1 MELACCNMSYMC
13 FAFKLYYMCTSITS
27 SPLYIQ
33 TDISNSQYGF
43 SQTQYLSS
51 IKWKENIHLLQR
63 YSDTNILSIT
73 TECFKSNH
81 STKCASIRHPNT
93 PKITYSAWHSMY
105 YSTKS
110 PKIYPF
116 IADMCWSM
124 LHIFWLSLLYF
135 FFVSFFYFYNI
146 CAWKNRQGPLTKTWA
161 SNEKQFNRN
170 MYTSSMGHDPCSCAQ
185 PA

>member
-1 MELACCNMSYMC
+1 MR
-13 FAFKLYYMCTSITS
+13 FVFKLYYMCTSITS

-73 TECFKSNH
+73 TERFKSNH
-81 STKCASIRHPNT
+81 TTKCASIRHPNT
-93 PKITYSAWHSMY
+93 PKMTYSAWHSTY

-116 IADMCWSM
+116 IADICAGQC
-124 LHIFWLSLLYF
+124 FTFYDFLYYTF
-135 FFVSFFYFYNI
+135 FCSFFNFYNI
-146 CAWKNRQGPLTKTWA
+146 CARKNLQGPLTKTWA
-161 SNEKQFNRN
+161 SNEKQFDRN
-170 MYTSSMGHDPCSCAQ
+170 MYTSSIGHDPCSCAQ

>member
-1 MELACCNMSYMC
+1 MC

-33 TDISNSQYGF
+33 TLQIVNMGSLKRNTSLASN
-43 SQTQYLSS
+43 
-51 IKWKENIHLLQR
+51 ENIHLRQR

-73 TECFKSNH
+73 TEWFKSNH
-81 STKCASIRHPNT
+81 TTKCASIRHPNA
-93 PKITYSAWHSMY
+93 PKMTYRAWHSMY

-124 LHIFWLSLLYF
+124 LHICGLDYTYF
-135 FFVSFFYFYNI
+135 VFCSFFYFYNM
-146 CAWKNRQGPLTKTWA
+146 CARKTLQGPLTKTWA
-161 SNEKQFNRN
+161 SNEKQFNCN

>member
-1 MELACCNMSYMC
+1 MC
-13 FAFKLYYMCTSITS
+13 FAFKLYYVRTSITS

-93 PKITYSAWHSMY
+93 PKMTYSTWHSMY

-124 LHIFWLSLLYF
+124 LHIFWLSLLYI

-146 CAWKNRQGPLTKTWA
+146 CAWKNLQGPLTKTWA